1 MTVKEIAL
9 SAAAILQAD
18 DIEALLADESEDAT
32 PTDDADVR
40 TLIKCVNLAAA
51 ETSSDFPVLKSVTV
65 ECDDGI
71 IPLSVFDGVV
81 TTVREV
87 RRGKHRV
94 AFSFDSRGVAVPM
107 KGTYTVVYTVAPT
120 CGDPDD
126 ELIVGAG
133 VDSETLT
140 YLAARNYCLVTG
152 RSDEASIWD
161 QRYNAEAEN
170 KRLRRR
176 ANIPVRDWLG

>member
-18 DIEALLADESEDAT
+18 DIEALLEDESEDAT

-40 TLIKCVNLAAA
+40 TLVKCVNLAAA
-51 ETSSDFPVLKSVTV
+51 ETSSDFPVLKTVTV
-65 ECDDGI
+65 ECEDGI
-71 IPLSVFDGVV
+71 IPLSAFDGVV

-87 RRGKHRV
+87 MRGKRRV
-94 AFSFDSRGVAVPM
+94 AFSLDSRGVTVPM
-107 KGTYTVVYTVAPT
+107 KGTYTVVYTVAPSD
-120 CGDPDD
+120 CNLDD
-126 ELIVGAG
+126 ELILGVG

-140 YLAARNYCLVTG
+140 YLSARNYCLVTG

-161 QRYNAEAEN
+161 QRYNAETEN

-176 ANIPVRDWLG
+176 AKLPVRDWPG